1 MKLSKIQSRFSE
13 AISRKDPSVL
23 IQPPVELEFEPE
35 RSQAVYNTLDSDDG
49 LQALKQSFPVIN
61 RLVGDDYFETLAGE
75 YCRHY
80 PAESDDILRF
90 GDRFPLLLLK
100 LSIER
105 RELDKLRFLP
115 ELARLEWLI
124 QMAYFADRDST
135 FDFDAL
141 ASVPMQQ
148 QPQIIFT
155 LSHALN
161 LMFSDWPVFEIWRAH
176 QHGAQTLP
184 SASLSLDGGQ
194 EWLCIYRDAEQPV
207 VETVPT
213 EIASVLGEMMQGHC
227 LGELAC
233 HCAEIDH
240 YLPEMVRHGWLSG
253 FYLDQA
259 A

>member
-1 MKLSKIQSRFSE
+1 MKLSKIQSRFTE
-13 AISRKDPSVL
+13 AITRKDPSIL
-23 IQPPVELEFEPE
+23 LSPSVELEFEPE
-35 RSQAVYNTLDSDDG
+35 QSQAIYQDDQVNSG
-49 LQALKQSFPVIN
+49 RDALTQTFPVT
-61 RLVGDDYFETLAGE
+61 RQLVGEEYFQTLSDE
-75 YCRHY
+75 YCRNY
-80 PAESDDILRF
+80 PAESDDMLRF

-124 QMAYFADRDST
+124 QSAYFADRDNS

-141 ASVPMQQ
+141 ASVPMNA
-148 QPQIIFT
+148 QPHIIFT

-176 QHGAQTLP
+176 QQSQT
-184 SASLSLDGGQ
+184 SQDKLSLDGGKQ
-194 EWLCIYRDAEQPV
+194 WLCVYREDSKPV
-207 VETVPT
+207 VEVIPH

-227 LGELAC
+227 LGELAS
-233 HCAEIDH
+233 HCSEIDH

>member
-13 AISRKDPSVL
+13 AITRKDPSVL
-23 IQPPVELEFEPE
+23 LSPSVEMEFEPE
-35 RSQAVYNTLDSDDG
+35 PSSAIYTADNFNSGRD
-49 LQALKQSFPVIN
+49 ALAQTFPVTR
-61 RLVGDDYFETLAGE
+61 RLVGDDYFETLSRE
-75 YCRHY
+75 YCRNY
-80 PAESDDILRF
+80 PAESDDMMRF

-105 RELDKLRFLP
+105 RDLDKLRFLP

-124 QMAYFADRDST
+124 QSAYFADRDQQ

-141 ASVPMQQ
+141 ASVPMNE

-155 LSHALN
+155 LSHALS

-176 QHGAQTLP
+176 QTDDIALQKMNI
-184 SASLSLDGGQ
+184 SLNGGN
-194 EWLCIYRDAEQPV
+194 EWLCVYRDEQHPV
-207 VETVPT
+207 VEIIPH

-227 LGELAC
+227 LGELAS
-233 HCAEIDH
+233 HCSEIDH
-240 YLPEMVRHGWLSG
+240 YLPEMVRHGWLNG

>member
-1 MKLSKIQSRFSE
+1 MKLSKIQSRLSE
-13 AISRKDPSVL
+13 AIVRKDPSVL
-23 IQPPVELEFEPE
+23 LNPSIEMEFEPE
-35 RSQAVYNTLDSDDG
+35 LSLATYSDDHFNTG
-49 LQALKQSFPVIN
+49 YEALAETFPVT
-61 RLVGDDYFETLAGE
+61 RKLVGDEYFDTLAGE
-75 YCRHY
+75 YCRNY
-80 PAESDDILRF
+80 PDESGEMKRF

-124 QMAYFADRDST
+124 QSAYYADRDKS

-141 ASVPMQQ
+141 ASIPMRE
-148 QPQIIFT
+148 QPHIIFT
-155 LSHALN
+155 LSHALS

-176 QHGAQTLP
+176 QQD
-184 SASLSLDGGQ
+184 SDGQNELNLHSGNQ
-194 EWLCIYRDAEQPV
+194 WLCVYREEGRPV
-207 VETVPT
+207 VEVIPH

-227 LGELAC
+227 LGELAS
-233 HCAEIDH
+233 HCNEIDH
-240 YLPEMVRHGWLSG
+240 YLPEMVRHGWLNG

>member
-1 MKLSKIQSRFSE
+1 MKLSKIQSRFTE
-13 AISRKDPSVL
+13 AITRKDPSIL
-23 IQPPVELEFEPE
+23 LSPSVELEFEPE
-35 RSQAVYNTLDSDDG
+35 QSQAVYQDDNINSG
-49 LQALKQSFPVIN
+49 RDALTQTFPVTR
-61 RLVGDDYFETLAGE
+61 RLVGEEYFQTLSEE
-75 YCRHY
+75 YCRNY
-80 PAESDDILRF
+80 PAESDDMLRF

-124 QMAYFADRDST
+124 QSAYFADRDT
-135 FDFDAL
+135 HFDFDAL
-141 ASVPMQQ
+141 ASVPMTA
-148 QPQIIFT
+148 QPHIIFT
-155 LSHALN
+155 LSHALS

-176 QHGAQTLP
+176 QQAMNPQNQ
-184 SASLSLDGGQ
+184 LSLDGGK
-194 EWLCIYRDAEQPV
+194 EWLCVYREAEKPV
-207 VETVPT
+207 VEVVPH

-227 LGELAC
+227 LGELAG
-233 HCAEIDH
+233 HCSEIDH